1 MNKTRKIIANLFSL
15 LKIAW
20 NEDKKFLIGYFA
32 TSLISVVFLF
42 IVYFLYKLMIDQVFQ
57 GLVNNKTAFV
67 FIIVASYLV
76 SEYLSRFFTNTLNVY
91 FFEYILT

>member
-67 FIIVASYLV
+67 FIII
-76 SEYLSRFFTNTLNVY
+76 F
-91 FFEYILT
+91 

>member
-91 FFEYILT
+91 FFE